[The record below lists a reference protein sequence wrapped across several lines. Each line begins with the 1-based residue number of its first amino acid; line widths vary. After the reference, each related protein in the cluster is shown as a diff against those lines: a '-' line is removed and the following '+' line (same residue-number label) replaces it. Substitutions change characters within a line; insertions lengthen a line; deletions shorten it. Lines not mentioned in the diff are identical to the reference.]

1 MAVVITL
8 VLVFDTQLKS
18 ALITI
23 EQFILKILE
32 VRHVCELVLQLN
44 ALELSNLA
52 FEFVIGMR
60 CDCRQVTGFPNDY
73 EVERNGNQWKG
84 HAEIK

>member
-1 MAVVITL
+1 MITL

-23 EQFILKILE
+23 KQFILKILK

-52 FEFVIGMR
+52 FEFVIGML
-60 CDCRQVTGFPNDY
+60 CDCRQVTGHFPNDY